1 MKILVSSNRSHQLS
15 ATATG
20 HMRGPFLPIFL
31 AFISLIFAADVTQA
45 INHPPFVSWIPD
57 QRITTETTFATQY
70 FRIINYDAPEVTIS
84 VMKQSTNS
92 DWYPSSR
99 VHVSPCT
106 TQPDYDAGCADD
118 GTGYK
123 LTFDDPP
130 NDQ

>member
-1 MKILVSSNRSHQLS
+1 MKTSVSPNSYARNTQL
-15 ATATG
+15 TAQQT
-20 HMRGPFLPIFL
+20 RGLFFSLGLAFASLIFL
-31 AFISLIFAADVTQA
+31 ANVVQA

-70 FRIINYDAPEVTIS
+70 FRIINYDAPGVTIS